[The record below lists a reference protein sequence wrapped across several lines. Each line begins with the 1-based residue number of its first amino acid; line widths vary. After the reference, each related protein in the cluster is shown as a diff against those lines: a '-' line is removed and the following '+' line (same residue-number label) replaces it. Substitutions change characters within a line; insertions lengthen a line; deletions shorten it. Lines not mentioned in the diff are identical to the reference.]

1 MGANSRTGFV
11 VKAEAR
17 SLTQERHEEGFD
29 SASNYRLHNF
39 LCECFAENIAADV
52 RAGLA
57 ADPKS
62 LPSKYLYDARGSELF
77 DRICALPEYYQ
88 TRTEMGLIGDIAH
101 DLAASL
107 AECDLV
113 ELGSGS
119 ARKIGLLFEA
129 MNARTL
135 ASVRYLPVDVCLAA
149 LANTC
154 QELSN
159 RFPELEIDG
168 FGADFTQQLDVLP
181 DGRPK
186 VFFLFGSTIGN
197 LDEKA
202 ADAFYAEL
210 VGTMRPGDRFLI
222 GVDMVKPKAV
232 VEAAYN
238 DSHGV
243 TAEFNRN
250 VLRVVNRELD
260 ADFAPESFEHVA
272 FYDSEREQ
280 VEMHL
285 RAPRPLSARIEKLDL
300 ELLLERGETIQTEIC
315 RKFTREA
322 YERRIEHAGF
332 RVREWHSDAKN
343 YFCLVDLV
351 RV

>member
-1 MGANSRTGFV
+1 MGANSRTGFF

-17 SLTQERHEEGFD
+17 SLTQGRYEEGFD
-29 SASNYRLHNF
+29 STRAYRLHNF
-39 LCECFAENIAADV
+39 LREHFVENIATDV
-52 RAGLA
+52 RAGLTGA
-57 ADPKS
+57 PKS
-62 LPSKYLYDARGSELF
+62 LPSKYLYDACGSKLF
-77 DRICALPEYYQ
+77 ERICELPEYYQ
-88 TRTEMGLIGDIAH
+88 TRTEMRLIADIAY

-107 AECDLV
+107 AGCDLV

-119 ARKIGLLFEA
+119 ARKIGLLLEA

-154 QELSN
+154 QELNN
-159 RFPELEIDG
+159 RFPELEING

-197 LDEKA
+197 LDEEA
-202 ADAFYAEL
+202 ADLFYAEL

-232 VEAAYN
+232 LEAAYN
-238 DSHGV
+238 DSQGV

-260 ADFAPESFEHVA
+260 GDFAPESFEHLA
-272 FYDSEREQ
+272 FYDSERQQ

-300 ELLLERGETIQTEIC
+300 ELFFERGETVRTEIC
-315 RKFTREA
+315 RKFTREG
-322 YERRIEHAGF
+322 YERRIEHGGL